1 MSLPVEI
8 KKFIDESP
16 ISLVA
21 DKGGPLS
28 IPEIN
33 KFYESEIEPK
43 VTNKKYGELLL
54 GGLLMAQD
62 YIWEAHEIV
71 QDYPETEA
79 SWWHAFMHR
88 MEGDYGNAGYWY
100 RRVGKPAAY
109 ESLLSAVQ
117 KLEFETSANQILN
130 WTEWD
135 SFKLNNLID
144 SSSGQMREEL
154 HDVHRLECLLLIKI
168 CYTKAVA

>member
-21 DKGGPLS
+21 SKGGPLS
-28 IPEIN
+28 IAEI
-33 KFYESEIEPK
+33 KSFYESEIEPQ
-43 VTNKKYGELLL
+43 VNDKKFGELLY

-71 QDYPETEA
+71 QDYPDVEA

-100 RRVGKPAAY
+100 RKVGQPAAFD
-109 ESLLSAVQ
+109 SLLSAVQ
-117 KLEFETSANQILN
+117 ELAFETSADQILSWN
-130 WTEWD
+130 EWD
-135 SFKLNNLID
+135 SFRLNKMID
-144 SSSGQMREEL
+144 SSSGHMREEL
-154 HDVHRLECLLLIKI
+154 HDIHRLECLLLIKI
-168 CYTKAVA
+168 CYIKATA